1 MAIELKEAFVQA
13 DDAEPDPASKTLLAT
28 RPSEKTLAA
37 QGTQLLERRS
47 EARYPTCDV
56 VEVQILEKGN
66 LCRVAATIVDVSR
79 SGLRIE
85 VRSPIAKGS
94 QVEIILARALVIFGE
109 VRYCRRGGEAVYAG
123 ILIQQ
128 VVPARPLADEH
139 IHDEVLSLYLVGKG
153 LTVPEVIGLKEHLI
167 LCEACKIRLAEADA
181 ILNPVRKR
189 KRWAHLG

>member
-1 MAIELKEAFVQA
+1 MAVELREAFVRA
-13 DDAEPDPASKTLLAT
+13 DASKTVLAT
-28 RPSEKTLAA
+28 RSSEVLAA

-47 EARYPTCDV
+47 EVRYPTRDV
-56 VEVQILEKGN
+56 VEVRILEKGSW
-66 LCRVAATIVDVSR
+66 CSVAATIVDVSR

-85 VRSPIAKGS
+85 LRSPIAKGS
-94 QVEIILARALVIFGE
+94 RIEIILGRALVIFGE

-128 VVPARPLADEH
+128 VDHARPVADKH
-139 IHDEVLSLYLVGKG
+139 INDDVLSCYLVGKG

-181 ILNPVRKR
+181 ILHPIRRRKS
-189 KRWAHLG
+189 WAHLR

>member
-1 MAIELKEAFVQA
+1 MAVELREAFVQA
-13 DDAEPDPASKTLLAT
+13 DASKTLLAT
-28 RPSEKTLAA
+28 RSSEILAA

-47 EARYPTCDV
+47 EARYPTRDV
-56 VEVQILEKGN
+56 VEVQILEKDS
-66 LCRVAATIVDVSR
+66 LRRFAATIVDVSR
-79 SGLRIE
+79 SGLRLEI
-85 VRSPIAKGS
+85 RSSIGKGA
-94 QVEIILARALVIFGE
+94 QVEIILGRALVIFGE
-109 VRYCRRGGEAVYAG
+109 VRYCRRSGEAVYAG

-128 VVPARPLADEH
+128 VVHPRPLADEH
-139 IHDEVLSLYLVGKG
+139 INDDVLSCYLVGKG